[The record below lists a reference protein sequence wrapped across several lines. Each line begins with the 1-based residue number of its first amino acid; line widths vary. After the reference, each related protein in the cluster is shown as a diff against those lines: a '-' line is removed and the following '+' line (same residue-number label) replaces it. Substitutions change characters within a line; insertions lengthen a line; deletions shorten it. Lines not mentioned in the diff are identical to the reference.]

1 MLVVCV
7 NVTYVVLGVVGEHDE
22 ELELHALVCAA
33 WDEHVLGP
41 SAAAVLAGVGGA
53 ALAGTKLVEGVGV
66 GQGHARVDGVAA
78 DRVCA
83 GGHCTKEIRVSREK
97 T

>member
-1 MLVVCV
+1 MYKV
-7 NVTYVVLGVVGEHDE
+7 NVVATYIVLGVVGEHDE
-22 ELELHALVCAA
+22 ELELLALVCAA

-53 ALAGTKLVEGVGV
+53 ALAGTELVEGVSV

-78 DRVCA
+78 DGVGA
-83 GGHCTKEIRVSREK
+83 GGHCTKEIKVR
-97 T
+97 